1 MLMSTLNPIMP
12 VPTQPQP
19 VQNWRPSLPCSLMRR
34 WRGLLL
40 GAVMLLMA
48 CGPASAQNVN
58 VLGWTNG
65 IFTVTGGVGTV
76 SGWHLNASAQVFVVG
91 VYVDNNALYGS
102 VTFGGAAPSGSM
114 VVQTSGTTRMA
125 VFYWLNPNTSAGQSL
140 VVNYGASNPAYY
152 WAYQLS
158 GLNITAPVVASGTY
172 VANAASTSLTT
183 SDPNS
188 FVLSFYTVNAGGGA
202 TALTPNS
209 PLVQVGV
216 TRGDLSTG
224 ASIASA
230 TNTLATPGTETIS
243 WNSTIGANNQGVAAL
258 AFTPGQPGAPAV
270 LSAVA
275 NPVLTAPGL
284 TFNLT
289 VTVLPGYGN
298 VTNVSVNLTAIGG
311 SAANNLVLSNNNVWT
326 NTFTVPGGAP
336 VGNASLLVTATQDVS
351 PFTGGNYAQITVLA
365 AAPPTIV
372 KDTTPTNLFS
382 MYVGQGVTF
391 SAYFIGPGSITNQWQ
406 VSPDVSTYTDIPGA
420 TNNTYTLSSANLGDT
435 GAYQLQASDVF
446 GPAVSTYTYI
456 TVYDASTAL
465 YLWSAP
471 IPFTGKNAEQILT
484 NFPAANKIAGAM
496 VAQNGGNPITV
507 ILTNANNQPIVFGGA
522 GSWASLSGGGVY
534 ATGANTNKSG
544 NTSFDTCLNNMYSG
558 SSASPNNFHTITL
571 SGLVVGKQYQV
582 QLFALNNSIAS
593 PSYVNF
599 ADPLDPNQITSQS
612 FGMADNVYEL
622 GTFTATNTV
631 MTIQQNDL
639 NSSGSINS
647 IVLRTV
653 GWDPAP
659 YIVQSPA
666 NVGAFLGASAKF
678 SGSAADDTT
687 ISENPTI
694 TYQWASGP
702 VGGTYTNL
710 VEGDKYA
717 GVTTTALTVS
727 NVVAADGDVVYV
739 LQAQNGVSTTT
750 SREARLYVQSPPILP
765 TTNSFAGAVLTL
777 TNNNLIGLWILNET
791 NDPSTGLLTAYDASG
806 NGHSGTYANNTR
818 NAFNGVLGPQPPTVA
833 GFAAN
838 QGAVQTGVGGTS
850 DVNSI
855 VNLPPLNTTNGV
867 ATTICMWI
875 NPSQNVGFAC
885 GLFFSRYSNS
895 GEQVGFGYCN
905 GNNTL
910 GYLWNN
916 ANGESTFN
924 YNSGLT
930 PPNNQWSFV
939 ALVVRTNASTFYL
952 NYVDANGAAHTSQA
966 SDTAATYTQVN
977 WSGNSIWL
985 GGDQYPGGTGAG
997 AGRIFPGR
1005 ISDVAVFNSALTDQQ
1020 INQLFT
1026 AGYQVVGFPPAF
1038 AQQPPTN
1045 TATYTGYTLQIV
1057 AQVGGSLP
1065 LTNQWSF
1072 NGTNL
1077 VDGWNNGSI
1086 IIGSTSNVLTI
1097 LNVSSNWQGVYN
1109 LAVTNSLGGVVS
1121 SNAMATV
1128 LPPVPPP
1135 AGNLVGRWFAGA
1147 TNLTDVS
1154 GFLPGIHDGTQ
1165 IKTNGV
1171 AVGILKWSSDLPP
1184 NIPAGNFSLA
1194 LTNAGVQI
1202 NNTSTN
1208 DANYE
1213 ATFDAGISNA
1223 MTITLW
1229 AKGWPAAWNPFVS
1242 KYGETTPSPA
1252 GGWQV
1257 RNDGNNNTSPCW
1269 TIRGNPG
1276 TTVLGTAVFGN
1287 PEDTAATSLTYG
1299 NDGKWHFYC
1308 ATYDVNAGQRILY
1321 VDGSLV
1327 AYTTGQGQ
1335 YTTVPLNYLAVG
1347 ARDQGGTNG
1356 FTGFFTGR
1364 IYDVRVYNA
1373 AISGAQQ
1380 AYLVPPP
1387 PLPALKVSASVTAPS
1402 GGNPGHM
1409 VLSWLNGGWLL
1420 QSTNVAGPWLTNQ
1433 AATPPYTI
1441 LTTNTPAEFYKVL
1454 FPQNSN
1460 P

>member
-1 MLMSTLNPIMP
+1 
-12 VPTQPQP
+12 
-19 VQNWRPSLPCSLMRR
+19 MRR
-34 WRGLLL
+34 WHGLWL
-40 GAVMLLMA
+40 GAVFLLMA
-48 CGPASAQNVN
+48 CGAAIAQNVKVEAWSAGYFTVAN
-58 VLGWTNG
+58 NVGVTNGLDLSNNVTCLVLG
-65 IFTVTGGVGTV
+65 I
-76 SGWHLNASAQVFVVG
+76 
-91 VYVDNNALYGS
+91 YVDNNGTYNS
-102 VTFGGAAPSGSM
+102 ITFGGAAPSGFINVNAVGGS
-114 VVQTSGTTRMA
+114 RMGA
-125 VFYWLNPNTSAGQSL
+125 AYWLNPNTGPGQSL
-140 VVNYGASNPAYY
+140 VVNYSANNQATFVL
-152 WAYQLS
+152 YQLS
-158 GLNITAPVVASGTY
+158 GVNLAAPIITTGPTTVP
-172 VANAASTSLTT
+172 SLTT
-183 SDPNS
+183 ASMTTTDPNAFVIS
-188 FVLSFYTVNAGGGA
+188 FASVNAGGGGTTGLVPVAPLTLTGVPFNGNTGGA
-202 TALTPNS
+202 T
-209 PLVQVGV
+209 
-216 TRGDLSTG
+216 LS
-224 ASIASA
+224 AA
-230 TNTLATPGTETIS
+230 TNTAATPGAQSLAWTT
-243 WNSTIGANNQGVAAL
+243 TIGTANQGVIGL
-258 AFTPGQPGAPAV
+258 AFTPGQLGAPAV

-275 NPVLTAPGL
+275 DPKLTASGL

-289 VTVLPGYGN
+289 ATVLPGFGN
-298 VTNVSVNLTAIGG
+298 VTNVSVNLSAIGG
-311 SAANNLVLSNNNVWT
+311 PAANNLVLSNNNVWT

-336 VGNASLLVTATQDVS
+336 VGNANLLVTAMQDVT
-351 PFTGGNYAQITVLA
+351 PFTGGNFAQLTVLA
-365 AAPPTIV
+365 AATPTIV

-391 SAYFIGPGSITNQWQ
+391 SAYFTGPGSITNQWQ
-406 VSPDVSTYTDIPGA
+406 VDLGGGTTDIPGA
-420 TNNTYTLSSANLGDT
+420 TNNTYTVPSAQMSDT
-435 GAYQLQASDVF
+435 GFYQLQASDSF
-446 GPAVSTYTYI
+446 GAALSTYTYV
-456 TVYDASTAL
+456 TVFDASTAL
-465 YLWSAP
+465 YIWSAP
-471 IPFTGKNAEQILT
+471 IPFAGKTAEQILT
-484 NFPAANKIAGAM
+484 NFPAGNKIAGAM
-496 VAQNGGNPITV
+496 VARSGGSPITV
-507 ILTNANNQPIVFGGA
+507 VLTNANNQPVVFGGA
-522 GSWASLSGGGVY
+522 GSWASLSGGNGY

-544 NTSFDTCLNNMYSG
+544 NTSFDSVLNNMYSG
-558 SSASPNNFHTITL
+558 SPAGPNNLHTLTL
-571 SGLVVGKQYQV
+571 GGLVVGQQYQV
-582 QLFALNNSIAS
+582 QLFAFNNSLAS

-599 ADPLDPNQITSQS
+599 ADPLDPNQITSQT
-612 FGMADNVYEL
+612 FGMGDNAYVL

-631 MTIQQNDL
+631 MTIRQNDL

-659 YIVQSPA
+659 YIVQAPA
-666 NVGAFLGASAKF
+666 NAGAFLGGSAKF

-687 ISENPTI
+687 ISADPTI
-694 TYQWASGP
+694 TYQWAFGP
-702 VGGTYTNL
+702 VGGSYTNL

-717 GVTTTALTVS
+717 GVTTTTLTVS
-727 NVVAADGDVVYV
+727 NLVAADGDVVYV
-739 LQAQNGVSTTT
+739 LQAQNGAGTTT
-750 SREARLYVQSPPILP
+750 SREAHLYVQSPPIPP
-765 TTNSFAGAVLTL
+765 TTDSFAGAVLAL

-818 NAFNGVLGPQPPTVA
+818 NAFNGVLAPQPPTVA
-833 GFAAN
+833 GFATN
-838 QGAVQTGVGGTS
+838 QGALQTGVGGTS
-850 DVNSI
+850 DVNSL

-885 GLFFSRYSNS
+885 GLLFSRYSSS

-916 ANGESTFN
+916 ANGEATYN

-930 PPNNQWSFV
+930 PPNNQWSLV
-939 ALVVRTNASTFYL
+939 VLVVRTNASTFYL

-977 WSGNSIWL
+977 WSGDSIWL
-985 GGDQYPGGTGAG
+985 GGDPYPGGTGAG
-997 AGRIFPGR
+997 GGRIFPGR

-1026 AGYQVVGFPPAF
+1026 AGYQVAGFLPAF

-1045 TATYTGYTLQIV
+1045 TATYTGYTLQIT
-1057 AQVGGSLP
+1057 AQIGGSLP
-1065 LTNQWSF
+1065 LTNQWTF

-1086 IIGSTSNVLTI
+1086 IIGSTSNVLSI

-1109 LAVTNSLGGVVS
+1109 LAISNSLGSAVS
-1121 SNAMATV
+1121 SNAVVTV

-1135 AGNLVGRWFAGA
+1135 AANLVGRWFAGA

-1154 GFLPGIHDGTQ
+1154 GYLPGIHDGTQ

-1171 AVGILKWSSDLPP
+1171 AVGILRWSSDLPP
-1184 NIPAGNFSLA
+1184 NVPSTNFSLA

-1208 DANYE
+1208 DAGYE

-1223 MTITLW
+1223 MTITFW

-1242 KYGETTPSPA
+1242 KYGETGAPA
-1252 GGWQV
+1252 GGWQI
-1257 RNDGNNNTSPCW
+1257 RNDGNNNVSPCW

-1276 TTVLGTAVFGN
+1276 TVALGTAVFGN
-1287 PEDTAATSLTYG
+1287 AEDTAATSLTYG

-1308 ATYDVNAGQRILY
+1308 ATYDVTAGQRFLY

-1335 YTTVPLNYLAVG
+1335 YTTAPECHLAIG
-1347 ARDQGGTNG
+1347 PRDQPPGSTTVSNFFAGY
-1356 FTGFFTGR
+1356 FTGR
-1364 IYDVRVYNA
+1364 IFDLNIYNA

-1380 AYLVPPP
+1380 AYLVTPP
-1387 PLPALKVSASVTAPS
+1387 PLPPLKISASVTPAA
-1402 GGNPGHM
+1402 GGNPGQM

-1441 LTTNTPAEFYKVL
+1441 RTTNTPAEFYKVL
-1454 FPQNSN
+1454 FP
-1460 P
+1460 